1 MELIE
6 AELSQRI
13 VGSCIQVHR
22 ALGPG
27 FLEKV
32 CEEALAIELTK
43 NGLKFE
49 RQKLVVIYYDSKPV
63 GEHRLDF
70 VIEERVVLELKAC
83 KDFEDVHFAIA
94 RSYLKATR
102 CCLAL
107 VVNFARPK
115 LEVRRVVLTAQ

>member
-6 AELSQRI
+6 AELSNRI
-13 VGSCIQVHR
+13 IGCCINVHR

-32 CEEALAIELTK
+32 YEEAVAIELAK

-49 RQKLVVIYYDSKPV
+49 RQKLVVIYYDGAPV

-70 VIEERVVLELKAC
+70 LVEARVVLELKTC
-83 KDFEDVHFAIA
+83 SEINDVFLAVA
-94 RSYLKATR
+94 KSYVKAAKVQ
-102 CCLAL
+102 LEL
-107 VVNFARPK
+107 IVNFAQPK
-115 LEVRRVVLTAQ
+115 LEIRRVVLTG